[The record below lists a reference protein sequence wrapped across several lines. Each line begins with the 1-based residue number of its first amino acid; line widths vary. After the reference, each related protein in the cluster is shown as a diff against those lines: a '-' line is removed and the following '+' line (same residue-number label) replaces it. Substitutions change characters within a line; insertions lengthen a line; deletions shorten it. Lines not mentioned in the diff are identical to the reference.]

1 MRCHFKAWP
10 IFLQPCLPQ
19 SEGILLLLVVPG
31 NFTAALADV
40 DRWTGRLI
48 LEKERDTVAV
58 NNDVLTS
65 YFCVTQHTAWSQ
77 LPESSQLITGD

>member
-1 MRCHFKAWP
+1 M
-10 IFLQPCLPQ
+10 QPWLPQ

-48 LEKERDTVAV
+48 LEKERDTVTV

-65 YFCVTQHTAWSQ
+65 YVFLCNTTHWSQ
-77 LPESSQLITGD
+77 LPEGIQLITGG